1 MKGHKKSFFD
11 MGSSFKFEN
20 GKARKDSMFQ
30 VQENMKNSQFHR
42 KDTSQ
47 DLHTEGNTSTK
58 KMINVGS
65 TVDMDQLMNRDI
77 FNSSPF
83 LGPLKKSPAFA
94 PQPSPNFPQPS
105 PKTSTIATP
114 SSFLLPASKKMRKSS
129 RNFATQNI
137 AGLAQAEMP

>member
-1 MKGHKKSFFD
+1 
-11 MGSSFKFEN
+11 MGNSFKFDN

-47 DLHTEGNTSTK
+47 DLHTEGNTSNK

-83 LGPLKKSPAFA
+83 LGVHKKSPAFA
-94 PQPSPNFPQPS
+94 VQPSPNFPKQS
-105 PKTSTIATP
+105 PKIQAITTP
-114 SSFLLPASKKMRKSS
+114 STFLLPASKKMRKSS
-129 RNFATQNI
+129 RNFTT
-137 AGLAQAEMP
+137 